1 MSLPSTVGSDPM
13 SCSSFS
19 NKIPMPEEIDEFK
32 PIKESSEDAK
42 TLFKRVCELER
53 DNLHRENPQ
62 IDDDMI
68 NLIRDAIQ

>member
-1 MSLPSTVGSDPM
+1 
-13 SCSSFS
+13 
-19 NKIPMPEEIDEFK
+19 MPEEIDEFK
-32 PIKESSEDAK
+32 PIKEASEDAK
-42 TLFKRVCELER
+42 VLFKRVCELER